1 MHYSLDL
8 SAALKMTGVKRLK
21 MTGVKRLKMTG
32 VKRLKMTGVKRLKMT
47 GLKMTGL
54 KFMQGLALDD
64 RVFKLRLAQTRF

>member
-1 MHYSLDL
+1 MRTPISMHYSLDL
-8 SAALKMTGVKRLK
+8 SAA
-21 MTGVKRLKMTG
+21 LKMTG